1 MLSLIA
7 LAFGTAIVSGIAGNG
22 LFPRFVTQ
30 TIHAIMCI
38 AALWAQG
45 VDWFLAPLGILPCVM
60 WWVLFRSGRIAKA
73 EITAMANPSTENMLD
88 VIAAYFLPATASAII
103 GLLLAIA
110 GQNFPMICL
119 AFTFYALP
127 FIATLALSA
136 ANYRTAFGNWLGWPT
151 TVDNKLIEPFFDCRR
166 FTELT
171 TGLAG
176 GAVIATL
183 IHGIAG
189 AL

>member
-7 LAFGTAIVSGIAGNG
+7 LAVGTAAISGIAGNG
-22 LFPRFVTQ
+22 LFPRIVTQ
-30 TIHAIMCI
+30 AIHATMCI

-45 VDWFLAPLGILPCVM
+45 VDWFLAPLGVLPCVM

-73 EITAMANPSTENMLD
+73 EITAMANPTQVNVFEAGASYLLPSAISM
-88 VIAAYFLPATASAII
+88 VICFVLSIAGEDGGLFFASMSFCLLPAVAPA
-103 GLLLAIA
+103 
-110 GQNFPMICL
+110 
-119 AFTFYALP
+119 
-127 FIATLALSA
+127 ALSV

-176 GAVIATL
+176 GAVIST
-183 IHGIAG
+183 IIYGMAG
-189 AL
+189 VL